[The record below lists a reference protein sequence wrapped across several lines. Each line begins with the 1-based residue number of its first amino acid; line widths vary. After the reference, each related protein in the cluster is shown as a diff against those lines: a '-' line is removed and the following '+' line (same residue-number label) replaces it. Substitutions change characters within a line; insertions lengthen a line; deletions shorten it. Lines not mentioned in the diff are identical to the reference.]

1 MIRKYILAS
10 SLICVAFNSYSQYIQ
25 KLPESTVDSYRL
37 ESQYGPEISVLNPL
51 YPRDNKVELSLGA
64 AYSPVSTIHNYYAF
78 TGGALFH
85 FNHRRAI
92 EPIWAQY
99 QQGDWT
105 DFVTSQVRDKAP
117 ARINK
122 GSLGVEIP
130 KWIYSASYFFSPYYS
145 KMHITET
152 SVWHFD
158 TFLGIGGAL
167 INSEEKMLN
176 GTRGPKHQR
185 LGAALTAGLRF
196 LIRSRWALR
205 MDIRDFIYQ
214 GKNLGSNDTQHSFQM
229 GMNLS
234 VFFGAFPD
242 QTSL

>member
-85 FNHRRAI
+85 FNHRHAI

-105 DFVTSQVRDKAP
+105 DFVTIHNPTK
-117 ARINK
+117 
-122 GSLGVEIP
+122 L
-130 KWIYSASYFFSPYYS
+130 
-145 KMHITET
+145 
-152 SVWHFD
+152 
-158 TFLGIGGAL
+158 LL
-167 INSEEKMLN
+167 
-176 GTRGPKHQR
+176 
-185 LGAALTAGLRF
+185 
-196 LIRSRWALR
+196 
-205 MDIRDFIYQ
+205 
-214 GKNLGSNDTQHSFQM
+214 
-229 GMNLS
+229 
-234 VFFGAFPD
+234 
-242 QTSL
+242 